1 MRFIDTHCHLDFEA
15 LRDNLPQH
23 LSEAQALGVVHCVV
37 PGVTLAQCRTLPA
50 FAKLHPGVK
59 VAFGLHPYFMAQHK
73 AGDMTQLVALANLH
87 SSELVAIGE
96 CGIDAMVEH
105 VDAQQRLFIEHIAL
119 ANALGLPLIVHHRK
133 SHHLL
138 AAAFKQLPPLH
149 GGVIHAFSG
158 SLQDASIYLKQGFK
172 LGVGGTISYPR
183 AAKTR
188 TTLAQVPLDA
198 LVLETDAPSM
208 PLAGYQGQVN
218 VPKRVV
224 EVFEHLCAIRDESPQ
239 VISDALYSSSA
250 TLFRI

>member
-1 MRFIDTHCHLDFEA
+1 MRFVDTHCHLDFTELA
-15 LRDNLPQH
+15 SHLAEH
-23 LSEAQALGVVHCVV
+23 LSEARALGVEQFVV

-50 FAKLHPGVK
+50 FARQYSGVK
-59 VAFGLHPYFMAQHK
+59 IAFGLHPYFMAQHK
-73 AGDMTQLVALANLH
+73 AGDMAQLAALAHQH
-87 SSELVAIGE
+87 SLELVAIGE
-96 CGIDAMVEH
+96 CGIDAMVE
-105 VDAQQRLFIEHIAL
+105 DIPAQQALFIEHITL

-138 AAAFKQLPPLH
+138 AAAFKQLPPQN

-158 SLQDASIYLKQGFK
+158 SLQDANTYLKLGFK

-188 TTLAQVPLDA
+188 TTLAQVPLDS

-208 PLAGYQGQVN
+208 PLAGYQGQPN
-218 VPKRVV
+218 LPKRLV

-239 VISDALYSSSA
+239 AIAEALYCASGEM
-250 TLFRI
+250 FG